1 VIPVLRFILAIGVL
15 AAAACDRRPG
25 AAPVP
30 SAASAEPRIVTLSP
44 AIAIIVRDLGLEREI
59 VGRDGYDMVL
69 PKDVPVCGVLGQI
82 DYETLLRVRPTII
95 LMQLGELAAPAKLN
109 ELTKERRWEVRNYN
123 ILSLDE
129 IRAATGG
136 IASVLNVPE
145 RGRELTAKM
154 DAAWSRREGAQ
165 RAGRILLLESVN
177 PPAAL
182 GPGSF
187 HQQLLERLGGI
198 PAISSGKPYVTLDA
212 EDVLRLAPDGIIFL
226 SPRPAGSMPVPI
238 PSEQEIRAA
247 LGRIGT
253 LDIPA
258 VRSGHLAVID
268 DPLELTPSTAMI
280 GLAEEMAGVLRE
292 WAK

>member
-1 VIPVLRFILAIGVL
+1 MQTTP
-15 AAAACDRRPG
+15 
-25 AAPVP
+25 AAP
-30 SAASAEPRIVTLSP
+30 AEARLVTLSP
-44 AIAIIVRDLGLEREI
+44 AIAIIVRDLGLERQI

-69 PKDVPVCGVLGQI
+69 PKTVPVCGVLGQI
-82 DYETLLRVRPTII
+82 DYETLLRAKPTII

-109 ELTKERRWEVRNYN
+109 DLARERGWDVHNYN
-123 ILSLDE
+123 ILSLHE
-129 IRAATGG
+129 IRAATTG
-136 IASVLNVPE
+136 IASVLGVPE

-187 HQQLLERLGGI
+187 HQQLLERLGGV
-198 PAISSGKPYVTLDA
+198 PAITSGKPYITLDA

-226 SPRPAGSMPVPI
+226 SPRPAGSARG
-238 PSEQEIRAA
+238 PSPSAAEVSAA

-253 LDIPA
+253 LDTPA
-258 VRSGHLAVID
+258 ARSGHLAVID
-268 DPLELTPSTAMI
+268 EPLALTPSTAMI
-280 GLAEEMAGVLRE
+280 GVAEEMAGVLRE